1 MTVRALEAD
10 IPRARAASPRRWF
23 ANMRVL
29 ELQIAVIVAT
39 VGIWQLLG
47 STHVVDTFYI
57 SSPVAVLKR
66 LWSFRESVGQP
77 GSALT
82 IWDNIGTTMA
92 EALYGFAL
100 GTAVGILIG
109 FFLGQFRIVGQAV
122 EPLLNLANTLPRVA
136 LGPLFILW
144 FGLGE
149 ASKTSLVFTVVVFIM
164 IFNTQAGT
172 QNVDEDLIAATR
184 LLGANRL
191 QLTWKITFPSCLP
204 WIFAGARTAIA
215 WSLGGAVIGEY
226 LGSQA
231 GVGYLIFYY
240 ANALDNTGLI
250 AGCVVLLLMSFV
262 MFTVLNLVERFVVPD
277 ARRR

>member
-10 IPRARAASPRRWF
+10 LPRSRASSPRRWF
-23 ANMRVL
+23 SNLRVL
-29 ELQIAVIVAT
+29 QLQILVLVAT
-39 VGIWQLLG
+39 VGVWQLLG
-47 STHVVDTFYI
+47 SAGVVDKFYI
-57 SSPVAVLKR
+57 SSPVDVLKR

-77 GSALT
+77 GSALS
-82 IWDNIGTTMA
+82 IWNHIGTTMT

-100 GTAVGILIG
+100 GTVVGILTG
-109 FFLGQFRIVGQAV
+109 FFLGQFPIVGKAV

-136 LGPLFILW
+136 LGPIFILW
-144 FGLGE
+144 FGLGQ

-191 QLTWKITFPSCLP
+191 QLTWKLTFPSCLP

-226 LGSQA
+226 LGSQG

-240 ANALDNTGLI
+240 ANALNNTGLI

-262 MFTVLNLVERFVVPD
+262 MFSVLNVVERLVVRD

>member
-1 MTVRALEAD
+1 V
-10 IPRARAASPRRWF
+10 ARA
-23 ANMRVL
+23 
-29 ELQIAVIVAT
+29 I
-39 VGIWQLLG
+39 
-47 STHVVDTFYI
+47 
-57 SSPVAVLKR
+57 
-66 LWSFRESVGQP
+66 
-77 GSALT
+77 
-82 IWDNIGTTMA
+82 
-92 EALYGFAL
+92 
-100 GTAVGILIG
+100 
-109 FFLGQFRIVGQAV
+109 

-149 ASKTSLVFTVVVFIM
+149 SSKTALVFTVVVFIM

-191 QLTWKITFPSCLP
+191 QLTWKITLPSCLP
-204 WIFAGARTAIA
+204 WIFAGARIAVA
-215 WSLGGAVIGEY
+215 WSLGAAVIGEY
-226 LGSQA
+226 LGAQS

-262 MFTVLNLVERFVVPD
+262 IFTALNIVERIVVPD
-277 ARRR
+277 VRR